1 MTKNGMNMNTAT
13 AKALRRDNVSVDQSC
28 DLCFS
33 SNSAIREDA
42 AYEQDRQLLQT
53 CQWIKICTRLA

>member
-1 MTKNGMNMNTAT
+1 MMKSGANTNT
-13 AKALRRDNVSVDQSC
+13 NITKALRRDNHSVDQSC

-42 AYEQDRQLLQT
+42 AYEQD
-53 CQWIKICTRLA
+53 